1 MRIRGKCLDRPNQ
14 ATATIVRAMP
24 GADGDAAV
32 ERFDV
37 LLTALPM
44 GWLRLLR
51 ARGLADWPT
60 PKKEYVKDDEGRPL
74 FNKDNTAVTQDKTD
88 DPKYQHA
95 LMKVGRRQRAVT
107 LAEYLRCDE
116 NVTWEAKPPT
126 NEASGED
133 AKKAWIDYAESLAA
147 EIEASGLTDEEVQSL
162 LDIGQKLGS
171 RIDVEDRLKDFLSM

>member
-1 MRIRGKCLDRPNQ
+1 
-14 ATATIVRAMP
+14 
-24 GADGDAAV
+24 
-32 ERFDV
+32 V

-51 ARGLADWPT
+51 SRGLSDWPQ

-74 FNKDNTAVTQDKTD
+74 FNKDGTAVTQDKMD
-88 DPKYQHA
+88 DPKYQHS

-107 LAEYLRCDE
+107 LAEHLRCDE
-116 NVTWEAKPPT
+116 NVVFDAKPPQGDGADDET
-126 NEASGED
+126 
-133 AKKAWIDYAESLAA
+133 KKAWIAYAEALAA
-147 EIEASGLTDEEVQSL
+147 EIEGSGLTDEEVQSL